1 MIKVFITIEDLNK
14 MGANPSYTPDSIWL
28 ERKLSPVSDL
38 VEITIPLE
46 KWESWKHLV
55 KKRMLWD

>member
-1 MIKVFITIEDLNK
+1 MIKIFLTIDDLNK
-14 MGANPSYTPDSIWL
+14 YSVNPNHVPENMWL
-28 ERKLSPVSDL
+28 ERRLSPVTDL

>member
-14 MGANPSYTPDSIWL
+14 MGADPSHKPDSIWL

>member
-1 MIKVFITIEDLNK
+1 MIKIFITVDDLNK
-14 MGANPSYTPDSIWL
+14 LSLNPSHTPENIWL
-28 ERKLSPVSDL
+28 ERKLSPVTDL

-46 KWESWKHLV
+46 KWETWKHLV